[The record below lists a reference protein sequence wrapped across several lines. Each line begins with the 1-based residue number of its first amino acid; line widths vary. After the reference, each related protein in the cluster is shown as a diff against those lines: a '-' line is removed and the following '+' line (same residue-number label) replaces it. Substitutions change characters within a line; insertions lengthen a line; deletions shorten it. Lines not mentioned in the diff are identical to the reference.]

1 MSLYDDATL
10 LTDAENHV
18 LQLLGAAWNEFAQ
31 LPLLHPQ
38 ERDEM
43 CGLIHRCQE
52 KVMARPVLAELNK
65 KRLV

>member
-1 MSLYDDATL
+1 MSLYDDSKL
-10 LTDAENHV
+10 LSEEENRV
-18 LQLLGAAWNEFAQ
+18 LQLLGAAWNEFVQ

-65 KRLV
+65 RRSV